1 MVLHPSL
8 IAVVDDEESVRLALT
23 RLLRASAYE
32 VVAFDSGESFL
43 SSLQQIRLPDCVI
56 LDFQMPGMSGGDVQR
71 ALFMS
76 KLRLPII
83 IVTAHDQATLR
94 DRCVANGAAA
104 YFSKPLRGAQLLPA
118 IGAALQH
125 HNR

>member
-1 MVLHPSL
+1 MAAHPSL

-32 VVAFDSGESFL
+32 VVAFDNGERFL
-43 SSLQQIRLPDCVI
+43 SSLQTRLPDCVI

-71 ALFMS
+71 ALRSS
-76 KLRLPII
+76 KLNLPVI